1 MGVSADESKFSSLK
15 VAYSDNIQVVT
26 KSLILKTL
34 QPHLPSFFFFSTL
47 FSFPYLI
54 LSFPYSIPH
63 SCFTLSQPSPS
74 IKLVVPPI
82 EFIVPPLAP
91 SRNLSAAVGVDRDA
105 YASPL
110 AIDVDRNA

>member
-1 MGVSADESKFSSLK
+1 MGVSANESKFSSLK

-34 QPHLPSFFFFSTL
+34 QPHLTW
-47 FSFPYLI
+47 
-54 LSFPYSIPH
+54 
-63 SCFTLSQPSPS
+63 SQQSPS
-74 IKLVVPPI
+74 IKLVVLPI